1 MVSQPKPLIATY
13 AHLLKSKVSIQY
25 SGLSDAA
32 MVNPL
37 PLDLAKKNQE
47 HLHLKEELLL
57 GSLDEDESMYEEE
70 ICDEI
75 EDTSNKNEQLNFLS
89 VFDNLFDII

>member
-1 MVSQPKPLIATY
+1 
-13 AHLLKSKVSIQY
+13 
-25 SGLSDAA
+25 

-70 ICDEI
+70 SCGEI
-75 EDTSNKNEQLNFLS
+75 EDISSENEQLNFLS